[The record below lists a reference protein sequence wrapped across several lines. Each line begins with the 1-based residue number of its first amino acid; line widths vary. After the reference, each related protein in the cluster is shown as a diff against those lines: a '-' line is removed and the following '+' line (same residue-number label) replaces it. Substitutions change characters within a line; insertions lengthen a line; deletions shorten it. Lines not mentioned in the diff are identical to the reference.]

1 MCGNSNLLIIVF
13 ITGLIIVGLIFFYK
27 RKATIDSFDNLE
39 HNLYSYDSCCTQ
51 EDIAKC
57 QTYGKTCVCN
67 YYQNNK
73 SCLCQNAF

>member
-13 ITGLIIVGLIFFYK
+13 ILGVIIAGLIFFYK
-27 RKATIDSFDNLE
+27 RKDQVDSFDNLE
-39 HNLYSYDSCCTQ
+39 NNLYSYDTCCSPK
-51 EDIAKC
+51 EIAHC
-57 QTYGKTCVCN
+57 QTYGKTGVCN